1 MNTVK
6 IALCYSGLVNTWEH
20 LNDHYKF
27 TKLFP
32 SADNFDI
39 TVFIHSWSIEQNEI
53 NVDKF
58 KNDLKKH
65 DAVNSVNV
73 LITSY
78 KEFDDYINW
87 KGIETVFLTAKM
99 RDRLGIKDQI
109 VHLSLAEDKKEILR
123 YKFAQFW
130 SQWQCFDMLTEDYDL
145 VVRIRPDVK
154 IDRITEHM
162 ITETRFPK
170 ESTFE
175 DYISIKNNK
184 DELLEGSLSTGI
196 RSLDRLYAP
205 NHPMVFVDI
214 NQGDMGVTKYGTN
227 MADWCW
233 YMAGQDFKKLRNKF
247 NDAEH
252 FLNELVTV
260 YLQMEDDMEDHGMHR
275 VLCKVLIDHGAIVY
289 PWPVLETSLE
299 WVYNG

>member
-6 IALCYSGLVNTWEH
+6 IALCYSGLVNTWEY
-20 LNDHYKF
+20 LDTHYRF

-39 TVFIHSWSIEQNEI
+39 NVFVHSWDIEQNKI
-53 NVDKF
+53 NIDKF
-58 KNDLKKH
+58 KSDLEKH
-65 DAVNSVNV
+65 DVVNSVEV
-73 LITSY
+73 TVTPY

-87 KGIETVFLTAKM
+87 KGIETVFLTSKI
-99 RDRLGIKDQI
+99 RDKLGIEDQI
-109 VHLSLAEDKKEILR
+109 VHLSLTDDKKEILR

-130 SQWQCFDMLTEDYDL
+130 SQWQCFDMLSEDYDL

-154 IDRITEHM
+154 IDRIRGSMVTEK
-162 ITETRFPK
+162 RFP
-170 ESTFE
+170 EQTTFE
-175 DYISIKNNK
+175 DYISLKN
-184 DELLEGSLSTGI
+184 DSTGIDTTIGI
-196 RSLDRLYAP
+196 RSLDNLYVP
-205 NHPMVFVDI
+205 NHPVVFVDL
-214 NQGDMGVTKYGTN
+214 NQGDMGVSKYGSN

-247 NDAEH
+247 NDTDH

-260 YLQMEDDMEDHGMHR
+260 YLQMEDDMEDHGMPR

-299 WVYNG
+299 WVYNGK

>member
-6 IALCYSGLVNTWEH
+6 IALCYSGLVNTWEY
-20 LNDHYKF
+20 LDTHYRF

-39 TVFIHSWSIEQNEI
+39 NVFVHSWDIEQNKI
-53 NVDKF
+53 NIDKF
-58 KNDLKKH
+58 KSDLEKH
-65 DAVNSVNV
+65 DVVNSVEV
-73 LITSY
+73 TVTPY

-87 KGIETVFLTAKM
+87 KGIETVFLTSKI
-99 RDRLGIKDQI
+99 RDKLGIEDQI
-109 VHLSLAEDKKEILR
+109 VHLSLTDDKKEILR

-130 SQWQCFDMLTEDYDL
+130 SQWQCFDMLSEDYDL

-154 IDRITEHM
+154 IDRIRGSMVTEK
-162 ITETRFPK
+162 RFP
-170 ESTFE
+170 EQTTFE
-175 DYISIKNNK
+175 DYISLRNNSISN
-184 DELLEGSLSTGI
+184 DTSIGI
-196 RSLDRLYAP
+196 RSLDKLHVP
-205 NHPMVFVDI
+205 NHPMVFVDL

-233 YMAGQDFKKLRNKF
+233 YMAGQDFKKLQNKF
-247 NDAEH
+247 NDTEH

>member
-6 IALCYSGLVNTWEH
+6 IALCYSGLVNTWGY
-20 LNDHYKF
+20 LDTHYKF

-39 TVFIHSWSIEQNEI
+39 NVFVHSWDIEQNKI
-53 NVDKF
+53 NINKF
-58 KNDLKKH
+58 KSDLEKH
-65 DAVNSVNV
+65 DVVNSVNV
-73 LITSY
+73 TITPY
-78 KEFDDYINW
+78 KEFDDYIDW
-87 KGIETVFLTAKM
+87 KGIENVFLTSKI
-99 RDRLGIKDQI
+99 RDQLGIKEQI
-109 VHLSLAEDKKEILR
+109 VHLSLSDNKKEILR

-154 IDRITEHM
+154 INRVMEHVVTEK
-162 ITETRFPK
+162 RFPK
-170 ESTFE
+170 QTTFE
-175 DYISIKNNK
+175 DYISLINSPTGI
-184 DELLEGSLSTGI
+184 DTIIGI
-196 RSLDRLYAP
+196 RSLDNLYVP
-205 NHPMVFVDI
+205 NHPVVFVDL

-233 YMAGQDFKKLRNKF
+233 YMAGKDFKKLQNKF
-247 NDAEH
+247 NDTED

-275 VLCKVLIDHGAIVY
+275 ALCKVLIDHGAIVY

>member
-6 IALCYSGLVNTWEH
+6 IALCYSGLVNTWAH
-20 LNDHYKF
+20 LDTHYRF

-39 TVFIHSWSIEQNEI
+39 NVFVHSWDIEQNKI
-53 NVDKF
+53 NINKF
-58 KNDLKKH
+58 KSDLEKH
-65 DAVNSVNV
+65 DVVNSVE
-73 LITSY
+73 ITVTPY

-87 KGIETVFLTAKM
+87 KGIETVFLTSKI
-99 RDRLGIKDQI
+99 RDKLGVADQI
-109 VHLSLAEDKKEILR
+109 VHLSLTDDKKEILR

-154 IDRITEHM
+154 IDRVTGSIVTEKRFAK
-162 ITETRFPK
+162 ET
-170 ESTFE
+170 TFE
-175 DYISIKNNK
+175 DYISLKNNPIVN
-184 DELLEGSLSTGI
+184 DTSIGI
-196 RSLDRLYAP
+196 RSLDSLHQP
-205 NHPMVFVDI
+205 NHPIVFVGL
-214 NQGDMGVTKYGTN
+214 NEGDMGVTKYGTN

-233 YMAGQDFKKLRNKF
+233 YMAGQDFKNLRSKF
-247 NDAEH
+247 NDTEH

-275 VLCKVLIDHGAIVY
+275 VLCKVLIEHGAIVY

-299 WVYNG
+299 WVYNGK